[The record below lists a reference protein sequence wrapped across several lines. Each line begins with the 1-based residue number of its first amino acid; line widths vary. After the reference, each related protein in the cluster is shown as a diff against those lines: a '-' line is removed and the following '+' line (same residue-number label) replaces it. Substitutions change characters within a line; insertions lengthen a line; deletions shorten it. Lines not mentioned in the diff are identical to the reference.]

1 MNLHADAK
9 QFKCPSCGGGL
20 AIVNKRSNYL
30 TCHYC
35 GSVLDAKSEA
45 HEVLTKIDKPSQ
57 YKPMGFIKMGMYGK
71 FQNINY
77 RVIGRTRWKMKYKEW
92 DSEDSLFEN
101 STWGYDDWLLISEF
115 GTYFYLVEDAEGL
128 ARSNTFWPK
137 NPGLPEGEWLL
148 DFNSGVKIRAQEY
161 GTANVVFFEGES
173 TYRVKPGD
181 QISFANYQNGGN
193 TYVVEYR
200 TFEGSQELQ
209 EVKFWCD
216 APLSSTQVL
225 SAFAE
230 RNPEVA
236 KLKVKAQSKPAP
248 TQVLPQNNN
257 FTWIYRMWWAV
268 SITYFVMCFASC
280 STDEIFKQSFL
291 VDMNTLQNQ
300 AATIS
305 PDASPSDAS
314 EESNVRFIAETTPFA
329 LVNQDEMV
337 SFSLGYE
344 VSSGFDAW
352 AGAEIVDE
360 TGEVINAFEA
370 DLYRDDE
377 SSTSTYVTFK
387 VDKPGKYTMRL
398 YTEKGAIFNSN
409 IPPPQV
415 YAKVEKEY
423 LLSRWFILA
432 ACLGVAGIFAVPFF
446 ENK

>member
-45 HEVLTKIDKPSQ
+45 HEVLTKIGKPILNQ
-57 YKPMGFIKMGMYGK
+57 PMDFVKIGMYGR

-92 DSEDSLFEN
+92 DGEDSVFEN
-101 STWGYDDWLLISEF
+101 STWEYDDWLLISEF
-115 GTYFYLVEDAEGL
+115 GTYFYLVEDTEGF

-137 NPGLPEGEWLL
+137 NPGLPAGEWLP

-161 GTANVVFFEGES
+161 GTATVAFFEGES

-181 QISFANYQNGGN
+181 QISFANYEDRGN

-216 APLSSTQVL
+216 APLSRTQL
-225 SAFAE
+225 INAFAE
-230 RNPEVA
+230 KNPEVA
-236 KLKVKAQSKPAP
+236 QMKAQQRPVKAQAQPKGNS
-248 TQVLPQNNN
+248 
-257 FTWIYRMWWAV
+257 FTWAYRMCWAV
-268 SITYFVMCFASC
+268 SVAYFVMCFVSC
-280 STDEIFKQSFL
+280 STDEMFKQSFP
-291 VDMNTLQNQ
+291 VDMSTLQNQ

-329 LVNQDEMV
+329 LANQNEMV
-337 SFSLGYE
+337 SFNLGYE
-344 VSSGFDAW
+344 VYGYFDAW
-352 AGAEIVDE
+352 VGAEIVDN
-360 TGEVINAFEA
+360 TGEVVNAFES

-398 YTEKGAIFNSN
+398 YTEKGAIFNSS
-409 IPPPQV
+409 IPLPQV

-432 ACLGVAGIFAVPFF
+432 ACLGVAGIFFVGFL